1 MKSKIWFFA
10 FALLVVS
17 ILGVSSVLADS
28 WNVTSQPSID
38 QMTVYVDG
46 NAVFDGSCVQVPGLT
61 YWNCNTEQMIVP
73 ALERG
78 SNSEVKVVLTPGE
91 DMSSLEIRTW
101 ISGYHEDIEAETVK
115 FDAFEGNVYTKR
127 LNLELPSDLDA
138 KDTYTLHVQVT
149 YKNTLTG
156 IESADIDTTVQR
168 LANNLEILNADFFGS
183 SSTLKAGSTI
193 YADVVVKN
201 MGNHDLDDVFVKA
214 SIKELGISRT
224 VYVGD
229 LVASEDCSD
238 DCDEEDAQVVRLA
251 LTIPETASSGTY
263 LLEVEAFSDDTT
275 DSVTKMIY
283 VEKSTTSQTESGA
296 IITATGLDLSAYN
309 AKVDA
314 ESGKGTA
321 FSVLVSNTGSSTMT
335 VTLATL
341 GTDDFASS
349 QVNPSVFTL
358 APGESKTATVY
369 LVIKEN
375 AVAGEH
381 IFSVKASSG
390 NLAKQINLTADVKT
404 TSANWD
410 LKTILMFVGIVLA
423 VAIVILLIVLLAK
436 KSSAKVEE
444 SYY

>member
-10 FALLVVS
+10 FALTVVS
-17 ILGVSSVLADS
+17 ILCFSSVLADS
-28 WNVTSQPSID
+28 WNMTTEPGMD

-46 NAVFDGSCVQVPGLT
+46 NAVFDGSCVQVPGLS
-61 YWNCNTEQMIVP
+61 YWNCNTEQIIVP

-78 SNSEVKVVLTPGE
+78 SNTEVKVVLTPGK
-91 DMSSLEIRTW
+91 DMSSLEVRAW
-101 ISGYHEDIEAETVK
+101 ISGYHDDIEVETPK
-115 FDAFEGNVYTKR
+115 FDVFEGNVYTKK

-156 IESADIDTTVQR
+156 IESADIDTTIQR
-168 LANNLEILNADFFGS
+168 LANNLKILNADFFGS

-251 LTIPETASSGTY
+251 LTIPESAASGTY
-263 LLEVEAFSDDTT
+263 LLEVEAYSDETT
-275 DSVTKMIY
+275 DQVTKMIY
-283 VEKSTTSQTESGA
+283 VEKSTPGSQPGTV
-296 IITATGLDLSAYN
+296 ITATGLELSAYN

-321 FSVLVSNTGSSTMT
+321 FSVLVSNTGSSAIT

-375 AVAGEH
+375 AVSGEH
-381 IFSVKASSG
+381 IFTVKASSG
-390 NLAKQINLTADVKT
+390 NLAKQINLTADVGNNST
-404 TSANWD
+404 GWD

>member
-10 FALLVVS
+10 FALAIVS
-17 ILGVSSVLADS
+17 ILSLAGVLADS
-28 WNVTSQPSID
+28 WNVTSEPGID

-46 NAVFDGSCVQVPGLT
+46 NAVFDGSCVQVPGLS
-61 YWNCNTEQMIVP
+61 YWNCNTEQIIVP

-78 SNSEVKVVLTPGE
+78 SNTEVKVVLTPGK
-91 DMSSLEIRTW
+91 DMSSLEVRAW
-101 ISGYHEDIEAETVK
+101 ISGYHDDVEVETAK
-115 FDAFEGNVYTKR
+115 FDVFEGNVYTKR

-156 IESADIDTTVQR
+156 IESANIDTTVQR
-168 LANNLEILNADFFGS
+168 LANNLKILNADFFGS

-201 MGNHDLDDVFVKA
+201 MGNHDLDDIFVKA

-229 LVASEDCSD
+229 LVADEDCSSG
-238 DCDEEDAQVVRLA
+238 CDEEDAQVVRLA
-251 LTIPETASSGTY
+251 LTIPENAASGTY
-263 LLEVEAFSDDTT
+263 LLEIEAFSDETT
-275 DSVTKMIY
+275 DKVTKMIY
-283 VEKSTTSQTESGA
+283 VEKSTALSQPETVISVSG
-296 IITATGLDLSAYN
+296 LELSAYN

-321 FSVLVSNTGSSTMT
+321 FSVLVSNTGSSAMT

-341 GTDDFASS
+341 GTEDFASS

-375 AVAGEH
+375 AIAGEH
-381 IFSVKASSG
+381 IFTVKASSE
-390 NLAKQINLTADVKT
+390 NLAKQINLTADVDK

-423 VAIVILLIVLLAK
+423 IAIVILLIVLLAK

>member
-10 FALLVVS
+10 FALAIVS
-17 ILGVSSVLADS
+17 IFCFSSVLADS
-28 WNVTSQPSID
+28 WNVTSEPSMD

-46 NAVFDGSCVQVPGLT
+46 NAVFDGSCVQVPGLS
-61 YWNCNTEQMIVP
+61 YWNCNTEQIIVP

-78 SNSEVKVVLTPGE
+78 SSTEVKVVLTPGK
-91 DMSSLEIRTW
+91 DMSSLEVRAW
-101 ISGYHEDIEAETVK
+101 ISGYHDDIEVETAK
-115 FDAFEGNVYTKR
+115 FDVFEGNVYTKK

-251 LTIPETASSGTY
+251 LTIPEDAVSGTY
-263 LLEVEAFSDDTT
+263 LLEIEAFSDEITAQ
-275 DSVTKMIY
+275 VTKMIY
-283 VEKSTTSQTESGA
+283 VEKSTSTSQPGTV
-296 IITATGLDLSAYN
+296 ITATGLELSAYN

-321 FSVLVSNTGSSTMT
+321 FSVLVSNTGSSAMT

-369 LVIKEN
+369 LVMKEN

-381 IFSVKASSG
+381 IFTVKASSG
-390 NLAKQINLTADVKT
+390 NLAKQINLTADVNK

-423 VAIVILLIVLLAK
+423 IAIVILLIVLLAK

>member
-10 FALLVVS
+10 FALVFVS
-17 ILGVSSVLADS
+17 MLCFSSVLADS
-28 WNVTSQPSID
+28 WNVTSEPGID

-46 NAVFDGSCVQVPGLT
+46 NAVFDGSCVQVSGLT
-61 YWNCNTEQMIVP
+61 YWNCNTEQIIVP

-78 SNSEVKVVLTPGE
+78 SNTEVKVVLTPGK
-91 DMSSLEIRTW
+91 DMSSLEVKAW
-101 ISGYHEDIEAETVK
+101 ISGYHDDIEVETAK
-115 FDAFEGNVYTKR
+115 FDVFEGNVYTKR

-138 KDTYTLHVQVT
+138 KDDYTLHVQVT

-156 IESADIDTTVQR
+156 IESADIDTTVQK
-168 LANNLEILNADFFGS
+168 LANNLEILSADFFAG
-183 SSTLKAGSTI
+183 SSTLTAGSTI

-201 MGNHDLDDVFVKA
+201 MGNHDLNDVFVKA
-214 SIKELGISRT
+214 SIKELGISRA

-229 LVASEDCSD
+229 LACTDDCSG
-238 DCDEEDAQVVRLA
+238 DCDEEDAQVVRVG
-251 LTIPETASSGTY
+251 LTLPENTASGTY
-263 LLEVEAFSDDTT
+263 LLEIEAYSDEITAQ
-275 DSVTKMIY
+275 VTKMIY
-283 VEKSTTSQTESGA
+283 VEKSAGTSYQPGTVTS
-296 IITATGLDLSAYN
+296 ATGLELSAYN

-321 FSVLVSNTGSSTMT
+321 FSVLVSNTGSSAMT

-369 LVIKEN
+369 LVMKEN

-381 IFSVKASSG
+381 IFTVKASSG
-390 NLAKQINLTADVKT
+390 NLAKQINLTADVDNN
-404 TSANWD
+404 SNGWD

-423 VAIVILLIVLLAK
+423 IAIVILLIVLLAK

>member
-28 WNVTSQPSID
+28 WNVTSEPSMD

-46 NAVFDGSCVQVPGLT
+46 NTVFDGSCVQVPGLS
-61 YWNCNTEQMIVP
+61 YWNCNTEQIIVP

-78 SNSEVKVVLTPGE
+78 SNTEVKVVLAPGK
-91 DMSSLEIRTW
+91 DMSSLKIRAW
-101 ISGYHEDIEAETVK
+101 ISGYSNDIEVETAK
-115 FDAFEGNVYTKR
+115 FDVFEGNVYTKT
-127 LNLELPSDLDA
+127 LTMKLPSDLDA
-138 KDTYTLHVQVT
+138 KDTYTLHVQVE

-156 IESADIDTTVQR
+156 IESADIDTTIQR
-168 LANNLEILNADFFGS
+168 LANSLEILNADFFGS

-214 SIKELGISRT
+214 SVKELGISRT

-229 LVASEDCSD
+229 LVANEDCSD

-251 LTIPETASSGTY
+251 LTLPENAASGTY
-263 LLEVEAFSDDTT
+263 LLEIEAFSDETT
-275 DSVTKMIY
+275 AQVTKMIY
-283 VEKSTTSQTESGA
+283 VEKSTLTPQPGTVISV
-296 IITATGLDLSAYN
+296 IGLDLSAYN

-321 FSVLVSNTGSSTMT
+321 FSVLVSNTGSSAIT

-375 AVAGEH
+375 AIAGEH
-381 IFSVKASSG
+381 IFTVKASSG
-390 NLAKQINLTADVKT
+390 NLAKQINLTADVGNNST
-404 TSANWD
+404 GWD

-423 VAIVILLIVLLAK
+423 IAIVILLIVLLAK